1 MGSDLIVSLV
11 LLCAA
16 ARIVSVSSFPK
27 TVPAFLWTRYRHGSY
42 SGLKDV
48 VDYRTL
54 TSNDLAQSVLSEGGW
69 SDMLCSSGRQSEPV
83 DIALLFVGKELQS
96 ADISRKRHKDSKLL
110 ELIEASFTGSNFS
123 LALPFV
129 AADHNKQPLEN
140 FLVSSFTD
148 RCGNSR
154 SNYITLF
161 QSCSLESRAFKR
173 LAGLSAFNDFVKM
186 RMNSRPVEHT
196 ELIVFCNDVADD
208 SEKYDTEGGVLSE
221 LISSMEDA
229 GAAYTIFYASDPY
242 VPLKLPYRTMGR
254 FLAESG
260 TENTSANT
268 TCDGVCQIKS
278 SLLEGLFVGIVLLI
292 ILLSG
297 LCCMMGIE
305 TPSRFETPQES

>member
-83 DIALLFVGKELQS
+83 DIALLFVGK
-96 ADISRKRHKDSKLL
+96 
-110 ELIEASFTGSNFS
+110 EASFTGSNFS